1 MNERPKAVR
10 FNTPFARVRGGFS
23 GPVGRSA
30 DPVFTN
36 FGLSFCLFF
45 NFRRVLG
52 VWMLIS
58 NRPIRRCGHFDRTI
72 LSGDEILGHFGR
84 FFVLCKNLK
93 NQNHEKV
100 IFLDD

>member
-1 MNERPKAVR
+1 MC
-10 FNTPFARVRGGFS
+10 FNTPFAQARGGFF
-23 GPVGRSA
+23 GPDGRSA
-30 DPVFTN
+30 DPDFAN

-45 NFRRVLG
+45 NYLGVLG
-52 VWMLIS
+52 VSMLIS

-84 FFVLCKNLK
+84 FFVFCKKVK

-100 IFLDD
+100 VFLDD